1 MPTNIPVH
9 ASKPAA
15 NKAYPRDSAI
25 AGFAGPGAIGEQLL
39 PDEAKNKS
47 QAGLIFDL
55 RGLPPRGSA
64 LVDRSY
70 LLCCDPRVRGT
81 GLVHI
86 RRRTAPSMLTDVVQ
100 WTAFLP

>member
-1 MPTNIPVH
+1 MPQNPRRTRPD
-9 ASKPAA
+9 
-15 NKAYPRDSAI
+15 PRDSAI
-25 AGFAGPGAIGEQLL
+25 AGFAGHGPIGEQLL
-39 PDEAKNKS
+39 PDEATNKS

-81 GLVHI
+81 G
-86 RRRTAPSMLTDVVQ
+86 
-100 WTAFLP
+100 